1 MTTKKIL
8 ITGAAGFIGMHTVQ
22 KFALLGYEII
32 ALDNINSYYETD
44 LKYARLAALGIEK
57 NALAYNKL
65 IKGHHDN
72 ISFIQLDIQD
82 AGNLNVLF
90 ATQNFDIVIHL
101 AAQAGVRYSIT
112 NPRDYIDS
120 NIIGFYTLLE
130 ACRNF
135 KIKHLIFASSSSVY
149 GNTAN
154 VPFTEDQNTDLPV
167 SFYAATKKSNEVMAH
182 AYSSLYQLKITGLRF
197 FTVYG
202 PWGRPDMAPVLFA
215 KAGIEQQ
222 PIKVFNNGEQ
232 SRDFTYI
239 DDIIQG
245 IVLVAE
251 DQTILKNFQ
260 IVNIGKGSPVSLMD
274 FIKLLEKELN
284 IQFDYHFMP
293 PQKGDVITTYSDTT
307 AIEKLGYKAS
317 TPLEIGIPKFVT
329 WFLKY
334 YNHNEK
340 N

>member
-1 MTTKKIL
+1 MKIL

-22 KFALLGYEII
+22 KFAMLGYQVIG
-32 ALDNINSYYETD
+32 LDNINAYYETE
-44 LKYARLAALGIEK
+44 LKYARLQELGINK
-57 NALAYNKL
+57 SLLQYNTVL
-65 IKGHHDN
+65 KGNTN

-90 ATQNFDIVIHL
+90 ANEKFDLVIHL

-120 NIIGFYTLLE
+120 NIIGFYTILE

-149 GNTAN
+149 GNTEN
-154 VPFTEDQNTDLPV
+154 TPFVESQNTDAPV

-182 AYSSLYQLKITGLRF
+182 AYASLYQMKITGLRF

-215 KAGIEQQ
+215 KAGVENQ
-222 PIKVFNNGEQ
+222 PVKIFNNGEQ

-239 DDIIQG
+239 DDIVQG
-245 IVLVAE
+245 IILVAA
-251 DQTILKNFQ
+251 DKTILKNYQ

-274 FIKLLEKELN
+274 FIHLLEKELS
-284 IQFDYHFMP
+284 IEFEYDFMA
-293 PQKGDVITTYSDTT
+293 PQKGDVVVTYSDTT
-307 AIEKLGYKAS
+307 EIEKLGYKA
-317 TPLEIGIPKFVT
+317 TTTLEQGIPKFVD

-334 YNHNEK
+334 YKHNEK

>member
-1 MTTKKIL
+1 MKAL

-22 KFALLGYEII
+22 KFAFLGYEII

-44 LKYARLAALGIEK
+44 LKYARLAELGIER
-57 NALAYNKL
+57 NTLAYNKL
-65 IKGHHDN
+65 IKGHNDN

-120 NIIGFYTLLE
+120 NIIGFYTILE

-149 GNTAN
+149 GNTDD
-154 VPFTEDQNTDLPV
+154 VPFNENQNTDFPV

-182 AYSSLYQLKITGLRF
+182 AYASLYELKITGLRF

-215 KAGIEQQ
+215 KAGTQSQ
-222 PIKVFNNGEQ
+222 PIKVFNNGEH
-232 SRDFTYI
+232 DLFDCI
-239 DDIIQG
+239 VGLDIIHHDLTQG
-245 IVLVAE
+245 FKVIALKICFAE
-251 DQTILKNFQ
+251 RGVQRFPILCRK
-260 IVNIGKGSPVSLMD
+260 
-274 FIKLLEKELN
+274 
-284 IQFDYHFMP
+284 
-293 PQKGDVITTYSDTT
+293 
-307 AIEKLGYKAS
+307 
-317 TPLEIGIPKFVT
+317 
-329 WFLKY
+329 
-334 YNHNEK
+334 
-340 N
+340 

>member
-1 MTTKKIL
+1 MKVL
-8 ITGAAGFIGMHTVQ
+8 ITGSAGFIGMHTVQ
-22 KFALLGYEII
+22 KFASLGYEVIG
-32 ALDNINSYYETD
+32 LDNINSYYETE
-44 LKYARLAALGIEK
+44 LKYARLEELGIERS
-57 NALAYNKL
+57 ALGYNKL
-65 IKGHHDN
+65 ISGNSN

-90 ATQNFDIVIHL
+90 ANQKFDIVIHL

-120 NIIGFYTLLE
+120 NIIGFYTVLE

-135 KIKHLIFASSSSVY
+135 QVKHLVFASSSSVY
-149 GNTAN
+149 GNTDII
-154 VPFTEDQNTDLPV
+154 PFTEEQNTDLPV

-182 AYSSLYQLKITGLRF
+182 AYASLYQLKITGLRF

-215 KAGIEQQ
+215 KAGFEHQ
-222 PIKVFNNGEQ
+222 PIKVFNNGQQ

-251 DQTILKNFQ
+251 DKTKLKNYQ
-260 IVNIGKGSPVSLMD
+260 ILNIGNGSPIALMY
-274 FIKLLEKELN
+274 FIQLLEKELKVA
-284 IQFDYHFMP
+284 FEYDFMP
-293 PQKGDVITTYSDTT
+293 PQKGDVVVTYSDTA
-307 AIEKLGYKAS
+307 AIEKLGYKATTS
-317 TPLEIGIPKFVT
+317 LEVGIPKFVE
-329 WFLKY
+329 WFKEY
-334 YNHNEK
+334 YK
-340 N
+340 

>member
-1 MTTKKIL
+1 MKVL

-22 KFALLGYEII
+22 KFASLDYEVI
-32 ALDNINSYYETD
+32 ALDNINAYYETE
-44 LKYARLAALGIEK
+44 LKYHRLNELGIQKKHLE
-57 NALAYNKL
+57 YNKML
-65 IKGHHDN
+65 QGN
-72 ISFIQLDIQD
+72 TTISFIQLDIQD

-90 ATQNFDIVIHL
+90 AHQKFDIVIHL

-120 NIIGFYTLLE
+120 NIIGFYTILE

-135 KIKHLIFASSSSVY
+135 QVKHLVFASSSSVY
-149 GNTAN
+149 GNTDSI
-154 VPFTEDQNTDLPV
+154 PFSEEQNTDLPV

-215 KAGIEQQ
+215 KAGIENQ

-232 SRDFTYI
+232 SRDFTYV
-239 DDIIQG
+239 DDIVQG

-251 DQTILKNFQ
+251 DKKVLKNFQ
-260 IVNIGKGSPVSLMD
+260 ILNIGKGSPVSLMD
-274 FIKLLEKELN
+274 FIHLLEKELG
-284 IQFDYHFMP
+284 IEFEYDFMA
-293 PQKGDVITTYSDTT
+293 PQKGDVVVTYSDTT
-307 AIEKLGYKAS
+307 EIEKLGYKAS
-317 TPLEIGIPKFVT
+317 TSLEQGMPKFVE

-334 YNHNEK
+334 YNPNEK
-340 N
+340 S

>member
-1 MTTKKIL
+1 MKVL

-22 KFALLGYEII
+22 KFASLNYEVI
-32 ALDNINSYYETD
+32 ALDNINAYYETE
-44 LKYARLAALGIEK
+44 LKYDRLNELGIQK
-57 NALAYNKL
+57 NHLEYNKL
-65 IKGHHDN
+65 LQGNAN

-90 ATQNFDIVIHL
+90 ANHKFDLVIHL

-120 NIIGFYTLLE
+120 NIIGFYTILE

-135 KIKHLIFASSSSVY
+135 KVNHLVFASSSSVY
-149 GNTAN
+149 GNTDII
-154 VPFTEDQNTDLPV
+154 PFTEDQNTDSPV

-182 AYSSLYQLKITGLRF
+182 AYSDLYQLKITGLRF

-215 KAGIEQQ
+215 KAGIMNE

-232 SRDFTYI
+232 SRDFTYV
-239 DDIIQG
+239 DDIVQG

-251 DQTILKNFQ
+251 EKNVLKDFQ
-260 IVNIGKGSPVSLMD
+260 ILNIGKGSPVSLMD
-274 FIKLLEKELN
+274 FIHLLEKELG
-284 IQFDYHFMP
+284 IEFKYDFMA
-293 PQKGDVITTYSDTT
+293 PQKGDVVVTYSDTT
-307 AIEKLGYKAS
+307 EIEKLGYRAT
-317 TPLEIGIPKFVT
+317 TPLELGIPKFIE
-329 WFLKY
+329 WFKSY
-334 YNHNEK
+334 YL
-340 N
+340 

>member
-1 MTTKKIL
+1 MKVL

-22 KFALLGYEII
+22 KFAYLGYEVIG
-32 ALDNINSYYETD
+32 LDNINAYYETE
-44 LKYARLAALGIEK
+44 LKYARLQELGIK
-57 NALAYNKL
+57 KSLLQYNKV
-65 IKGHHDN
+65 IEGYST

-90 ATQNFDIVIHL
+90 ANQKFDVVIHL

-120 NIIGFYTLLE
+120 NIIGFYTILE

-149 GNTAN
+149 GNTDD
-154 VPFTEDQNTDLPV
+154 VPFTENQNTDFPV

-182 AYSSLYQLKITGLRF
+182 AYASLYQLKITGLRF

-251 DQTILKNFQ
+251 DQIILKNFH

-293 PQKGDVITTYSDTT
+293 PQKGDVVTTYSDTT

-334 YNHNEK
+334 YYHNEK

>member
-1 MTTKKIL
+1 MKVL

-22 KFALLGYEII
+22 KFAYLGYEVIG
-32 ALDNINSYYETD
+32 LDNINAYYETE
-44 LKYARLAALGIEK
+44 LKYARLQELGIK
-57 NALAYNKL
+57 KSLLQYNKV
-65 IKGHHDN
+65 IEGN
-72 ISFIQLDIQD
+72 STISFIQLDIQD

-90 ATQNFDIVIHL
+90 ANQKFDMVIHL

-120 NIIGFYTLLE
+120 NIIGFYTILE

-135 KIKHLIFASSSSVY
+135 KIKHLLFASSSSVY
-149 GNTAN
+149 GYTDD
-154 VPFTEDQNTDLPV
+154 VPFKENQNTDFPV

-182 AYSSLYQLKITGLRF
+182 AYASLYQLKITGLRF

-215 KAGIEQQ
+215 KAGAVNQ

-232 SRDFTYI
+232 SRDFTYV
-239 DDIIQG
+239 DDIVQG

-251 DQTILKNFQ
+251 DNKVLKNFQ
-260 IVNIGKGSPVSLMD
+260 ILNIGKGSPVSLMD
-274 FIKLLEKELN
+274 FIHLLEKELG
-284 IQFDYHFMP
+284 IKFEYDFMA
-293 PQKGDVITTYSDTT
+293 PQKGDVVVTYSDTIE
-307 AIEKLGYKAS
+307 IEKLGYKAS
-317 TPLEIGIPKFVT
+317 TSLEQGIPKFVA

-334 YNHNEK
+334 YDPHEK

>member
-1 MTTKKIL
+1 MKAL

-22 KFALLGYEII
+22 KFVSLGYDVIG
-32 ALDNINSYYETD
+32 LDNINSYYETE
-44 LKYARLAALGIEK
+44 LKYARLNELGIER
-57 NALAYNKL
+57 NTLGYNKL
-65 IKGHHDN
+65 ILGKTN

-90 ATQNFDIVIHL
+90 AHQKFDIVIHL

-112 NPRDYIDS
+112 NPKDYIDS
-120 NIIGFYTLLE
+120 NIIGFYTILE

-135 KIKHLIFASSSSVY
+135 NVKHLVFASSSSVY
-149 GNTAN
+149 GNTDII
-154 VPFTEDQNTDLPV
+154 PFTENQNTDSPV

-182 AYSSLYQLKITGLRF
+182 AYSDLYQLKITGLRF

-215 KAGIEQQ
+215 KAGVVNQ

-232 SRDFTYI
+232 SRDFTYV
-239 DDIIQG
+239 DDIVQG

-251 DQTILKNFQ
+251 DKKVLKNFQ
-260 IVNIGKGSPVSLMD
+260 ILNIGKGSPVSLMD
-274 FIKLLEKELN
+274 FIHLLEKELG
-284 IQFDYHFMP
+284 IEFEYDFMA
-293 PQKGDVITTYSDTT
+293 PQKGDVVVTYSDTT
-307 AIEKLGYKAS
+307 EIEKLGYKA
-317 TPLEIGIPKFVT
+317 TTTLEQGIPKFVD
-329 WFLKY
+329 WFSKY
-334 YNHNEK
+334 YKHNEK

>member
-1 MTTKKIL
+1 MKVL

-22 KFALLGYEII
+22 KFAMLGYQVIG
-32 ALDNINSYYETD
+32 LDNINAYYETE
-44 LKYARLAALGIEK
+44 LKYARLQELGINK
-57 NALAYNKL
+57 SLLQYNTVL
-65 IKGHHDN
+65 KGNTN

-90 ATQNFDIVIHL
+90 ANEKFNLVIHL

-120 NIIGFYTLLE
+120 NIIGFYIILE

-149 GNTAN
+149 GNTEN
-154 VPFTEDQNTDLPV
+154 TPFVESQNTDAPV

-182 AYSSLYQLKITGLRF
+182 AYASLYQMKITGMRF

-215 KAGIEQQ
+215 KAGVENQ
-222 PIKVFNNGEQ
+222 PVKIFNNGEQ

-239 DDIIQG
+239 
-245 IVLVAE
+245 VFRS
-251 DQTILKNFQ
+251 K
-260 IVNIGKGSPVSLMD
+260 K
-274 FIKLLEKELN
+274 
-284 IQFDYHFMP
+284 
-293 PQKGDVITTYSDTT
+293 
-307 AIEKLGYKAS
+307 
-317 TPLEIGIPKFVT
+317 
-329 WFLKY
+329 
-334 YNHNEK
+334 
-340 N
+340 